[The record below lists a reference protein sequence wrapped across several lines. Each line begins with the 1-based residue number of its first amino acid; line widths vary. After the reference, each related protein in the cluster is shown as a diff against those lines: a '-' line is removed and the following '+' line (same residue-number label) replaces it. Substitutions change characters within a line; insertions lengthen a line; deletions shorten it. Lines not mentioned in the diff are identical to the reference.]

1 MRKKT
6 FFYKMVI
13 TAIGLSIVAWI
24 STFIYFLVKGTYP
37 FEQTTHV
44 FLKEIAMG
52 LPIYLLGC
60 WDVYKNPAFNEEKK
74 R

>member
-6 FFYKMVI
+6 FFYKMI
-13 TAIGLSIVAWI
+13 TTAIFLSAIAWLI
-24 STFIYFLVKGTYP
+24 TFLYFLVKGQRSID
-37 FEQTTHV
+37 QTTHV
-44 FLKEIAMG
+44 FLKEMEMG

-60 WDVYKNPAFNEEKK
+60 WDVYKNPAFDEEKK